1 MTIVHTVLFIY
12 TGAYIFGFKPEGVG
26 IQMEI
31 YMTVR
36 FLHKINKVK
45 QFRGSGWPKLL
56 VDATVHGKL
65 GRHSREDMRL
75 SKKGEN
81 NNIGALFVLS
91 YMTITPSCLFFWGS
105 SIPSRPLVL
114 LIL

>member
-1 MTIVHTVLFIY
+1 
-12 TGAYIFGFKPEGVG
+12 
-26 IQMEI
+26 MEI

-65 GRHSREDMRL
+65 GRHSREEMRL

-81 NNIGALFVLS
+81 NNIEALFVL
-91 YMTITPSCLFFWGS
+91 T
-105 SIPSRPLVL
+105 L
-114 LIL
+114 LL